1 MTLTLLQ
8 GVVTIVCLEAMKA
21 RGLVDFPAFN
31 LKTAAQVLP
40 LSAVFIAYV
49 VTSLVSLGRVNVPM
63 FTALRRLTI
72 LFVMVEE
79 YYLLGITPSRRV
91 LLTVGVMTL
100 GCGIAAWKD
109 LTFDAVSYFY
119 LFLTNLFTSL
129 YTVYINKV
137 KRDTGLSVF
146 SMLYYNTATTFPA
159 LLALAWATGD
169 LRAAWAFPG
178 YASAAFEVNFVASIF
193 LAFGLNVATFYCSSL
208 NSARTLS
215 VVGQLKNF
223 AAFLLGLVLF
233 DDYVYE
239 PLNFLGLW
247 TGFAGSVWYTVV
259 TQEEKNAAGKA
270 ADAGGKG
277 GGEEPTAFRL
287 NAVPTPA
294 AAGGAGGAGAA
305 PAGALA
311 PSAPGDGSGGGG
323 DGRQSDAG
331 VSSAT
336 ARV

>member
-8 GVVTIVCLEAMKA
+8 GVVTIACLEAMKA

-31 LKTAAQVLP
+31 LKTAWQVLP

-91 LLTVGVMTL
+91 LMTVGVMSL
-100 GCGIAAWKD
+100 GCAVAAWKD
-109 LTFDAVSYFY
+109 LTFDPVSYAY
-119 LFLTNLFTSL
+119 LFLTNFFTSL
-129 YTVYINKV
+129 YTVFINKV

-169 LRAAWAFPG
+169 LRAAAAFPG
-178 YASAAFEVNFVASIF
+178 YASLGFEANFVASIF
-193 LAFGLNVATFYCSSL
+193 LAFALNVATFYCSSL

-215 VVGQLKNF
+215 VVGQIKNF
-223 AAFLLGLVLF
+223 AAFLFGLVLF

-247 TGFAGSVWYTVV
+247 TGFAGSVWYTFV
-259 TQEEKNAAGKA
+259 TQAEKNAASKG
-270 ADAGGKG
+270 ADAGGKADGEAPPEAFKLAPAPQPPAG
-277 GGEEPTAFRL
+277 GA
-287 NAVPTPA
+287 PA
-294 AAGGAGGAGAA
+294 DGALALAAPGDAAGGKGAGG
-305 PAGALA
+305 
-311 PSAPGDGSGGGG
+311 GS
-323 DGRQSDAG
+323 
-331 VSSAT
+331 V
-336 ARV
+336 V